1 MTETQ
6 RAALALLI
14 SHACAVALGIFIGWK
29 LYQPD
34 VIVETHR
41 PEVSQADGSVVLERD
56 PDAKPAAPQPKLP
69 DGKHERTTV
78 VTVKPKPQPKPEPVK
93 PGPDGF
99 CPAAKECP
107 ALTVRLDLVRQDDGR
122 RVIASSPDGEIV
134 GGIDVPLEPMVTPKR
149 TPWAAGIT
157 YGRDRD
163 GNEAVGAFVDRDAGP
178 FRVGIEADQESARVR
193 FGLRF

>member
-1 MTETQ
+1 MTDQAKAGIAVIVYTLLVFLGGL
-6 RAALALLI
+6 AA
-14 SHACAVALGIFIGWK
+14 GWK
-29 LYQPD
+29 LYQPER
-34 VIVETHR
+34 IVEAQKAETR
-41 PEVSQADGSVVLERD
+41 QADGSVILARD
-56 PDAKPAAPQPKLP
+56 PDAKPAAPKPKLP

-107 ALTVRLDLVRQDDGR
+107 ALTVRLDVVRQDDGR

-134 GGIDVPLEPMVTPKR
+134 GGIDIPVEPMVTPKQ
-149 TPWAAGIT
+149 TPWAAGVT

-163 GNEAVGAFVDRDAGP
+163 GNEAFGAFIDRDAGP
-178 FRVGIEADQESARVR
+178 FRVGIEADQDTIRARA
-193 FGLRF
+193 GLRF

>member
-6 RAALALLI
+6 RAATALLI

-34 VIVETHR
+34 AVIETPKAETR
-41 PEVSQADGSVVLERD
+41 QADGSVILARD
-56 PDAKPAAPQPKLP
+56 PDAKPSAPKPKLP

-107 ALTVRLDLVRQDDGR
+107 ALTVRLDVVRQDDGR

-134 GGIDVPLEPMVTPKR
+134 GGIDVPLEPMVTPKQA
-149 TPWAAGIT
+149 PWAAGIT
-157 YGRDRD
+157 YGSDRS
-163 GNEAVGAFVDRDAGP
+163 GNKAVGGFVDRDLGP
-178 FRVGIEADQESARVR
+178 FRVGIEADKESARVR
-193 FGLRF
+193 LGLRF